1 MAISVV
7 GNYENIYENV
17 YNSQK
22 KEKEISKDTLNDTS
36 ISREDSNQKYLKK
49 LQSKVSY
56 VELETG
62 LGLSTKRD
70 NKMGTVTINPK
81 LLEKMQ
87 NDPEAEK
94 KYTQMIKDI
103 ETAEKTAIS
112 YYNALGGCV
121 ERTSHWYIDENG
133 KYYHF
138 AFTRRDDR
146 LNKKLR
152 EEAKKNAEKQ
162 IEVTRKKVRE
172 KAEKLKEK
180 AEERLLEKLSKS
192 DNGEVYFNDEEIK
205 TIIAASKEI
214 QENQPEKKSAYR
226 EQAGAN
232 LDVKI

>member
-1 MAISVV
+1 
-7 GNYENIYENV
+7 
-17 YNSQK
+17 
-22 KEKEISKDTLNDTS
+22 
-36 ISREDSNQKYLKK
+36 
-49 LQSKVSY
+49 
-56 VELETG
+56 
-62 LGLSTKRD
+62 
-70 NKMGTVTINPK
+70 
-81 LLEKMQ
+81 MQ

-138 AFTRRDDR
+138 AFTHTDDR